1 MVRITQKQQVC
12 LETQIFN
19 AQMIQRMRLISL
31 FMIQLKLVLANIAKK
46 LFQKDKK
53 RRILNTC
60 GTKWDGIRLE
70 TEELMLDFGTV
81 QEDIQTPGQNAD
93 GPQITTTTHTSTD
106 LDT

>member
-1 MVRITQKQQVC
+1 
-12 LETQIFN
+12 
-19 AQMIQRMRLISL
+19 MILKMTLISL
-31 FMIQLKLVLANIAKK
+31 FMIQLLQVLANIAKL
-46 LFQKDKK
+46 LFQKEQK

-70 TEELMLDFGTV
+70 TEELMLDFGML

-93 GPQITTTTHTSTD
+93 GILETTTTHTSTD